1 MDELE
6 FTLYKVSRKEVVL
19 QQDTRCNHLYVL
31 LKGELEVN
39 IIDVAGNLVKVEEII
54 APRAFATP
62 HLFGENNIL
71 PATFTVSKDSILLMA
86 TRTSVFKLI
95 SSVPQLLHSFLC
107 VTGNCNKCSV
117 SLRFHLMIAP
127 GITKANDELLLT
139 PILIDIKGNHSFAF
153 PVIRVNGKIRE
164 KIVRRQK
171 VLHSSKAEKDLIYT
185 VSNRQW
191 NTITCSTP
199 MLANQLWI
207 WQAKLVLRRQLG
219 NCCMKKE
226 LDMVELFTWSRTD
239 GYSIVKPEIKN
250 KVEIPEMLPHKCATE
265 VLAETEKFVEPID
278 NYSAGKRILAGEQEG
293 AQIVYFKLA
302 KAEIDSNYLDNE
314 RVLEHIIDVIRR
326 ISEDPEVEIARVV
339 LLGLSSP
346 EGAFEFNKRLS
357 GKRAEALKQY
367 IADRIALADSCFALV
382 NGDEGWEELR
392 YKVEHSG
399 MEYRKEVLNIIDSV
413 PIMKGREGQ
422 LQRLKRGVP
431 YRYLEEHFFPQLRR
445 AGYIKVYYRMK
456 NGTI

>member
-1 MDELE
+1 MNSFQIIILS
-6 FTLYKVSRKEVVL
+6 FFMSITVMSVSA
-19 QQDTRCNHLYVL
+19 Q
-31 LKGELEVN
+31 
-39 IIDVAGNLVKVEEII
+39 
-54 APRAFATP
+54 
-62 HLFGENNIL
+62 NN
-71 PATFTVSKDSILLMA
+71 DSIKINNFSIEKNA
-86 TRTSVFKLI
+86 
-95 SSVPQLLHSFLC
+95 Q
-107 VTGNCNKCSV
+107 GDSV

-139 PILIDIKGNHSFAF
+139 PILIDIKG
-153 PVIRVNGKIRE
+153 
-164 KIVRRQK
+164 VRRQK

-226 LDMVELFTWSRTD
+226 LDMVELFTWNRTD

-346 EGAFEFNKRLS
+346 EGAFEFNKQLS

-367 IADRIALADSCFALV
+367 IADRIALADSCL
-382 NGDEGWEELR
+382 
-392 YKVEHSG
+392 
-399 MEYRKEVLNIIDSV
+399 
-413 PIMKGREGQ
+413 GRAT
-422 LQRLKRGVP
+422 L
-431 YRYLEEHFFPQLRR
+431 
-445 AGYIKVYYRMK
+445 
-456 NGTI
+456 

>member
-1 MDELE
+1 MNSFQIIILS
-6 FTLYKVSRKEVVL
+6 FFMSITVMSVSA
-19 QQDTRCNHLYVL
+19 Q
-31 LKGELEVN
+31 
-39 IIDVAGNLVKVEEII
+39 
-54 APRAFATP
+54 
-62 HLFGENNIL
+62 NN
-71 PATFTVSKDSILLMA
+71 DSIKINNFSIEKNA
-86 TRTSVFKLI
+86 
-95 SSVPQLLHSFLC
+95 Q
-107 VTGNCNKCSV
+107 GDSV

-226 LDMVELFTWSRTD
+226 LDMVELFTWNRTD

-346 EGAFEFNKRLS
+346 EGAFEFNKRLYQIPYRDIVYMESRRRVIHLFGRNGEEYRFYKKMKDLLEEISHTGNMFIRVHCSYVVNYYYIKSLSSTETELLTGEKLPVS
-357 GKRAEALKQY
+357 GEYKNEALKK
-367 IADRIALADSCFALV
+367 FM
-382 NGDEGWEELR
+382 
-392 YKVEHSG
+392 G
-399 MEYRKEVLNIIDSV
+399 MME
-413 PIMKGREGQ
+413 
-422 LQRLKRGVP
+422 
-431 YRYLEEHFFPQLRR
+431 
-445 AGYIKVYYRMK
+445 
-456 NGTI
+456 

>member
-1 MDELE
+1 MNSFQIIILS
-6 FTLYKVSRKEVVL
+6 FFMSITVMSVSA
-19 QQDTRCNHLYVL
+19 Q
-31 LKGELEVN
+31 
-39 IIDVAGNLVKVEEII
+39 
-54 APRAFATP
+54 
-62 HLFGENNIL
+62 NN
-71 PATFTVSKDSILLMA
+71 DSIKINNFSIEKNA
-86 TRTSVFKLI
+86 
-95 SSVPQLLHSFLC
+95 Q
-107 VTGNCNKCSV
+107 GDSV

-226 LDMVELFTWSRTD
+226 LDMVELFMWNRTD

-250 KVEIPEMLPHKCATE
+250 KVGIPEMLPHKCATE

-346 EGAFEFNKRLS
+346 EGAFEFNKQLS

-382 NGDEGWEELR
+382 NGDEGWKN
-392 YKVEHSG
+392 YV
-399 MEYRKEVLNIIDSV
+399 
-413 PIMKGREGQ
+413 
-422 LQRLKRGVP
+422 
-431 YRYLEEHFFPQLRR
+431 
-445 AGYIKVYYRMK
+445 IKW
-456 NGTI
+456 NTLIWIP

>member
-1 MDELE
+1 MNSFQIIILS
-6 FTLYKVSRKEVVL
+6 FFMSITFMSVSA
-19 QQDTRCNHLYVL
+19 Q
-31 LKGELEVN
+31 
-39 IIDVAGNLVKVEEII
+39 
-54 APRAFATP
+54 
-62 HLFGENNIL
+62 NN
-71 PATFTVSKDSILLMA
+71 DSIKINNFSIEKNA
-86 TRTSVFKLI
+86 
-95 SSVPQLLHSFLC
+95 Q
-107 VTGNCNKCSV
+107 GDSV

-265 VLAETEKFVEPID
+265 VLAETEKF
-278 NYSAGKRILAGEQEG
+278 SKS
-293 AQIVYFKLA
+293 QIRLMA
-302 KAEIDSNYLDNE
+302 SIRS
-314 RVLEHIIDVIRR
+314 VL
-326 ISEDPEVEIARVV
+326 SM
-339 LLGLSSP
+339 L
-346 EGAFEFNKRLS
+346 
-357 GKRAEALKQY
+357 
-367 IADRIALADSCFALV
+367 
-382 NGDEGWEELR
+382 
-392 YKVEHSG
+392 
-399 MEYRKEVLNIIDSV
+399 
-413 PIMKGREGQ
+413 IM
-422 LQRLKRGVP
+422 
-431 YRYLEEHFFPQLRR
+431 
-445 AGYIKVYYRMK
+445 A
-456 NGTI
+456 

>member
-1 MDELE
+1 M
-6 FTLYKVSRKEVVL
+6 
-19 QQDTRCNHLYVL
+19 
-31 LKGELEVN
+31 
-39 IIDVAGNLVKVEEII
+39 
-54 APRAFATP
+54 
-62 HLFGENNIL
+62 
-71 PATFTVSKDSILLMA
+71 
-86 TRTSVFKLI
+86 
-95 SSVPQLLHSFLC
+95 
-107 VTGNCNKCSV
+107 
-117 SLRFHLMIAP
+117 
-127 GITKANDELLLT
+127 
-139 PILIDIKGNHSFAF
+139 
-153 PVIRVNGKIRE
+153 
-164 KIVRRQK
+164 
-171 VLHSSKAEKDLIYT
+171 
-185 VSNRQW
+185 
-191 NTITCSTP
+191 
-199 MLANQLWI
+199 
-207 WQAKLVLRRQLG
+207 
-219 NCCMKKE
+219 
-226 LDMVELFTWSRTD
+226 
-239 GYSIVKPEIKN
+239 
-250 KVEIPEMLPHKCATE
+250 
-265 VLAETEKFVEPID
+265 
-278 NYSAGKRILAGEQEG
+278 GKRILAGEQEG

-382 NGDEGWEELR
+382 NG
-392 YKVEHSG
+392 

-456 NGTI
+456 NGTV